1 MIYQGYLGGNLTKE
15 IQIGKVKIGNENN
28 IAIQS
33 MTNTDSKDIKAT
45 INQIIQ
51 LRHAGCDIVRV
62 AIYDDECIKTIK
74 EIKKNVDIP
83 IVADIHFD
91 YKLAINSIKN
101 GVDKIRINPG
111 NIGSKDRVIEIINN
125 AKEYNIPIRV
135 GVNCGSLPKHLYKIY
150 EHSKYEAMFL
160 AVKEQ
165 VDILEEQNF
174 TDIVI
179 SAKSSN
185 VLDTIKINEIIHKRY
200 AYPLH
205 LGVTE
210 AGTYNRGSIKSSIAF
225 GVLINEGIG
234 DTIRVSLTDD
244 PVNEVHVAK
253 EILKSLNKYD
263 KGIDIISCPTCGR
276 TQVNIIKIAN
286 EIEEK
291 IKYIDKNITVAI
303 MGCGVNGPN
312 EAKHADIGIA
322 GGIKE
327 ALLFKKG
334 KIIRKISEDNIVKE
348 LLDEI
353 KKM

>member
-15 IQIGKVKIGNENN
+15 IQIGKVKIGNGNN

-33 MTNTDSKDIKAT
+33 MTNTDSKDVKAT

-51 LRHAGCDIVRV
+51 LQQAGCDIVRV

-111 NIGSKDRVIEIINN
+111 NIGSKNRVIEIINS

-165 VDILEEQNF
+165 VNILEEQNF

-200 AYPLH
+200 EYPLH

-276 TQVNIIKIAN
+276 TQVDIIKIAN

-322 GGIKE
+322 GGKKE